1 MNILLSIVAFIA
13 VLISIVLITVGT
25 REKVSSC
32 SSMGGIILL
41 ITVATAVSYYFDW
54 FIPLIII
61 FGTAGM
67 MFTFMGTSGEDSKD
81 STRIGFI
88 ETVIGVVLL
97 AIALYYWY
105 RMEWYASLG
114 FATSLI
120 GFLFF
125 LGGTQNDSEY
135 IPILSLS
142 VGILFVLAAIYLWMF
157 LELNGYV
164 VFIGG
169 FLGGLILR
177 AMWKVFYE
185 KDYWIKKKESCLSWL
200 PFSYD

>member
-13 VLISIVLITVGT
+13 VVISIVLITVGT
-25 REKVSSC
+25 RKKVSSC

-105 RMEWYASLG
+105 RMGWYASLG

-157 LELNGYV
+157 LELNGYI

-185 KDYWIKKKESCLSWL
+185 KNY
-200 PFSYD
+200 

>member
-13 VLISIVLITVGT
+13 VFVSIVLITVGT

-114 FATSLI
+114 FTTCLI
-120 GFLFF
+120 SFLFLF
-125 LGGTQNDSEY
+125 SGLKNDSDY
-135 IPILSLS
+135 KPILSLS
-142 VGILFVLAAIYLWMF
+142 VSILFALATIYLWMF
-157 LELNGYV
+157 LRLNEFI

-169 FLGGLILR
+169 FIGALILR
-177 AMWKVFYE
+177 VMWKVFYE

-200 PFSYD
+200 HF

>member
-13 VLISIVLITVGT
+13 VFVSIVLITVGT

-125 LGGTQNDSEY
+125 LGGAQNDSEY

-142 VGILFVLAAIYLWMF
+142 VGILFALATIYLWMF

-164 VFIGG
+164 VFLGG
-169 FLGGLILR
+169 FLGGLILK
-177 AMWKVFYE
+177 AMWSVLYE
-185 KDYWIKKKESCLSWL
+185 KNY
-200 PFSYD
+200 

>member
-13 VLISIVLITVGT
+13 VVISIVLITVGT
-25 REKVSSC
+25 RKKVSSC
-32 SSMGGIILL
+32 SSMGGITLL

-88 ETVIGVVLL
+88 ETVMGVVLL
-97 AIALYYWY
+97 GIALYFWY
-105 RMEWYASLG
+105 KGGWYESLG
-114 FATSLI
+114 FTTCLI
-120 GFLFF
+120 SFLFLF
-125 LGGTQNDSEY
+125 SGLKNDSDY
-135 IPILSLS
+135 KPILSLS
-142 VGILFVLAAIYLWMF
+142 VSILFALATIYLWMF
-157 LELNGYV
+157 LRLNEFI

-169 FLGGLILR
+169 FIGALILR

-185 KDYWIKKKESCLSWL
+185 KDY
-200 PFSYD
+200 